1 MSPPFGTEGEDSHCP
16 GQDVLSTWWG
26 WRRKMGRANQWSTFK
41 LPSRQVTL
49 HQPSPQDRER
59 LISRSSAVWGGEEGT
74 REGDHT
80 YPRSF

>member
-1 MSPPFGTEGEDSHCP
+1 
-16 GQDVLSTWWG
+16 
-26 WRRKMGRANQWSTFK
+26 MGRANQWSTFK
-41 LPSRQVTL
+41 LPSRQGTL